1 MHMTKEKYLIGSD
14 VLAYLYQ
21 RQQALADALAL
32 AVEDRWARADLETV
46 AVQYREVGKLIDE
59 IEKKPA
65 TEVTDADLDK

>member
-1 MHMTKEKYLIGSD
+1 MHMTKDKYLTGSD
-14 VLAYLYQ
+14 VLTYLYQ

-32 AVEDRWARADLETV
+32 AVEDGWVRADLETV

>member
-1 MHMTKEKYLIGSD
+1 MHMTKDKYLIGSD

-32 AVEDRWARADLETV
+32 AVEDRWVRADLETV

>member
-1 MHMTKEKYLIGSD
+1 MHMTKDKYLTGSD

-32 AVEDRWARADLETV
+32 AVEDRWVRADLETV

-65 TEVTDADLDK
+65 TEATDADLDK